1 MSDLTMISG
10 KTSVS
15 GLTFGLWPE
24 LRLRLN
30 LRVFLQPK
38 LRLRPEGKF
47 DLRLN
52 TARRDSALQR
62 HLSRQ

>member
-15 GLTFGLWPE
+15 GLTFGLRPE

-47 DLRLN
+47 ELRLN
-52 TARRDSALQR
+52 SGFNAALGL
-62 HLSRQ
+62 H